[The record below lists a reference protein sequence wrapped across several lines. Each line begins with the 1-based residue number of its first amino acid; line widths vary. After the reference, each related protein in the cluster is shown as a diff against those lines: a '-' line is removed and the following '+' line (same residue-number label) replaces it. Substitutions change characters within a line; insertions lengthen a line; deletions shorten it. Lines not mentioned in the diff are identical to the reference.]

1 VPGVY
6 RTVEDT
12 DDFGFAVELGQGGE
26 RVLAPIAAG
35 ILTPMEIVGAKKL
48 PFGEPY
54 VFHAAAPCMIALD
67 GEREIKLLA
76 GDEARFVVRREG
88 PWRVKP
94 REALALAASLGMYR
108 Q

>member
-1 VPGVY
+1 M
-6 RTVEDT
+6 
-12 DDFGFAVELGQGGE
+12 
-26 RVLAPIAAG
+26 AANKEQ
-35 ILTPMEIVGAKKL
+35 MKD
-48 PFGEPY
+48 
-54 VFHAAAPCMIALD
+54 MIALD
-67 GEREIKLLA
+67 GEREIKLFA